1 MLWKLF
7 PFQSLTEV
15 EERDEHFL
23 ASDRLSDGW
32 EEEEE
37 EEDAPVNS
45 PEEGPIIRELEE
57 SWKGIDEVV
66 SEESITIWMKIKHT
80 L

>member
-1 MLWKLF
+1 M
-7 PFQSLTEV
+7 
-15 EERDEHFL
+15 
-23 ASDRLSDGW
+23 ASDRLSDGG

-57 SWKGIDEVV
+57 SWKGLDEVV